1 MPVGE
6 LLKLLDHGAEDLQ
19 QAEHLHQI
27 LDLGL
32 LGLAVREFLLVIELL
47 LLPVQENDG
56 FVAQLLQDSLDILD
70 EGNQVLTIDG

>member
-19 QAEHLHQI
+19 QTKHLHQI